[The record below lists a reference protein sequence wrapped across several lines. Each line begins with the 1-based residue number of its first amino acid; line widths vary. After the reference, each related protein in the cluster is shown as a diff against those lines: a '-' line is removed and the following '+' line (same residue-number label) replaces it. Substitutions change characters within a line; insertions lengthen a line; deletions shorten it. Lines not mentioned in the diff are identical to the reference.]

1 LALLRAVKLE
11 AVVSIGFS
19 LLETTTHMLGVPP
32 KSSSGATNPCVMSRL
47 TKCATPGLFQTGVAE
62 AYRARSAGLTAA
74 PHQQV
79 DHDPAAARGQ

>member
-1 LALLRAVKLE
+1 LRAVKLE

-32 KSSSGATNPCVMSRL
+32 KSSGGATQSLCHVAVNEMRDAGPF
-47 TKCATPGLFQTGVAE
+47 KTGVAE
-62 AYRARSAGLTAA
+62 AYRARSAGLTTA
-74 PHQQV
+74 PHQHV